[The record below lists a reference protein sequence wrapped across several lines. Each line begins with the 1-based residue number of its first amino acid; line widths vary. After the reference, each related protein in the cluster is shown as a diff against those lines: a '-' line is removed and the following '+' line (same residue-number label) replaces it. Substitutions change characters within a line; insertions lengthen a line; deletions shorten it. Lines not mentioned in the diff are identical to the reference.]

1 MLQIPSAGPV
11 LKMNDDVLWIIFS
24 YLCLPLEAAL
34 DFHFYKTDAYPRPPC
49 ERSGFVLCNLR
60 GPKCCSS
67 SCGHLMNQMGRGG
80 KSGRIDVCSSHK
92 SLSLKW
98 WCSQR
103 PAIQPFC
110 ACTFIMISLSD
121 LLQISWAPV
130 IGENSGMSSYISK
143 LGAPSSVTDSS
154 RAAGRSWMPRDK
166 GGEAPNAPRIVAS

>member
-1 MLQIPSAGPV
+1 MHIQGLPV
-11 LKMNDDVLWIIFS
+11 KEV
-24 YLCLPLEAAL
+24 
-34 DFHFYKTDAYPRPPC
+34 
-49 ERSGFVLCNLR
+49 VLCCAIWEVQNAVHPPVVTWWIRCAGMGSLR
-60 GPKCCSS
+60 
-67 SCGHLMNQMGRGG
+67 R
-80 KSGRIDVCSSHK
+80 DVCSSHK

-154 RAAGRSWMPRDK
+154 RAAGRSWMPGDK
-166 GGEAPNAPRIVAS
+166 GGEAPNAPCLYCSIVGSALLAWLSDAHLMYSIEKS